1 VFTAIVSAEVKLPNV
16 IGSDMVLQRDLPV
29 PIWGWADNGEEV
41 TVSFAGQTK
50 TAKAGDDGKWMVK
63 LSALKA
69 SAKPA
74 SLTIKGSNEITLENI
89 LVGEVWICSGQSNME
104 WSIRQ
109 SMNAQEEI
117 AASNHPNIRLFNV
130 PGHKVSPLPKERLA
144 IPAKWMT
151 CSPQTSSGFSAVGYY
166 FGRRLQKELGVPIG
180 LIGSNWGGTRIEPW
194 TTLDGFKSVPELE
207 NIAKQVKSYK
217 ADTKVGGGSPSAIYN
232 QMVHP
237 LAPFAMRGG
246 IWYQGESNGREGI
259 TYYQKKHALVNG
271 WRKAFQNKDLGF
283 YWVQL
288 ANFQQPK
295 NNPAGGDGWA
305 KIREAQTKALD
316 IPHTGM
322 AVAIDLADAH
332 NPNDIHPRNKQDVG
346 GRLAQWALHQTYGK
360 KDLVPTGPL
369 YKSHKIKGNA
379 IHLSFDHVGK
389 GLMVGKK
396 TKLEPTEEVKDGKL
410 EHFAIAGEDKKWV
423 WAEATIVTGG
433 GGGGYLE
440 GLFDAEP
447 GGLLGKLG
455 DNGGL
460 IGALDA
466 LLTVPTSLLGALAG
480 SSGGPQTGATVIVK
494 SADVPKPVA
503 VRYGFTM
510 NPANANLYNKDGIP
524 ALPFRTDDW

>member
-1 VFTAIVSAEVKLPNV
+1 MKTKTITSYLTTIILLSLGLNLSAEVKLPNV
-16 IGSDMVLQRDLPV
+16 IGNDMVLQRDLPV

-41 TVSFAGQTK
+41 TVSFAGQSK
-50 TAKAGDDGKWMVK
+50 TAKPGKNGKWMVK

-69 SAKPA
+69 NSKPA
-74 SLTIKGSNEITLENI
+74 ILTIKGCNEIKLDNI

-104 WSIRQ
+104 WRLNGA
-109 SMNAQEEI
+109 MNGKEEV
-117 AASNHPNIRLFNV
+117 AVADHPLIRLFDV
-130 PGHKVSPLPKERLA
+130 PGHKVSPQPKERLA
-144 IPAKWMT
+144 IPSSWKV
-151 CSPQTSSGFSAVGYY
+151 CNPQTSGGFSAVGYF
-166 FGRRLQKELGVPIG
+166 FGRRLQKELNVPIG

-194 TTLDGFKSVPELE
+194 TTLAGFESVPELSKE
-207 NIAKQVKSYK
+207 ANQVKGYK

-246 IWYQGESNGREGI
+246 IWYQGESNGGEHI
-259 TYYQKKHALVNG
+259 SYYHKKHALVNG
-271 WRKAFQNKDLGF
+271 WRKVFQNKDLAF

-288 ANFQQPK
+288 ANFRKPNVRVVNDPK
-295 NNPAGGDGWA
+295 KEFSNAAGGDGWA

-360 KDLVPTGPL
+360 KNLVPTGPL
-369 YKSHKIKGNA
+369 YKSHKIKGSKV
-379 IHLSFDHVGK
+379 HLSFDHVGK
-389 GLMVGKK
+389 GLMIGKK
-396 TKLEPTEEVKDGKL
+396 TKLEPTAEVKSGKL
-410 EHFAIAGEDKKWV
+410 EHFSIAGEDKKWV
-423 WAEATIVTGG
+423 WA
-433 GGGGYLE
+433 
-440 GLFDAEP
+440 DAAID
-447 GGLLGKLG
+447 G
-455 DNGGL
+455 D
-460 IGALDA
+460 
-466 LLTVPTSLLGALAG
+466 TVVV
-480 SSGGPQTGATVIVK
+480 SSKEVK
-494 SADVPKPVA
+494 KPVA

>member
-1 VFTAIVSAEVKLPNV
+1 MKTPPLLSFLVFLILLNFPASISAEVKLPNV
-16 IGSDMVLQRDLPV
+16 IGNGMVLQRDLPV

-41 TVSFAGQTK
+41 TVSFAGQSK
-50 TAKAGDDGKWMVK
+50 TAKPGKNGKWMVK

-69 SAKPA
+69 NSKPA
-74 SLTIKGSNEITLENI
+74 SLTIKGSNEIKLDNV

-104 WSIRQ
+104 WRLSGTT
-109 SMNAQEEI
+109 NAKEEV
-117 AASNHPNIRLFNV
+117 AASDHPLIRLFDV
-130 PGHKVSPLPKERLA
+130 PGHTTSPKPQEEGRGNWQVCNPK
-144 IPAKWMT
+144 
-151 CSPQTSSGFSAVGYY
+151 TSGGFSAVGYF
-166 FGRRLQKELGVPIG
+166 FGRRLNKELEVPVG

-194 TTLDGFKSVPELE
+194 TTLAGFESVPELAD
-207 NIAKQVKSYK
+207 IAKKVKDYK

-232 QMVHP
+232 SMVHP

-246 IWYQGESNGREGI
+246 IWYQGESNGGEHMS
-259 TYYQKKHALVNG
+259 YYHKKHALVNG
-271 WRKAFQNKDLGF
+271 WRKVFQNKDLGF

-332 NPNDIHPRNKQDVG
+332 NPRDIHPRNKQDVG

-369 YKSHKIKGNA
+369 YKGHKIKGGKV
-379 IHLSFDHVGK
+379 HLSFDHVGK

-396 TKLEPTEEVKDGKL
+396 TKLEPTAEVKGGKL
-410 EHFAIAGEDKKWV
+410 EHFSIAGEDKKWV
-423 WAEATIVTGG
+423 WADATI
-433 GGGGYLE
+433 
-440 GLFDAEP
+440 D
-447 GGLLGKLG
+447 G
-455 DNGGL
+455 D
-460 IGALDA
+460 
-466 LLTVPTSLLGALAG
+466 TVVV
-480 SSGGPQTGATVIVK
+480 SSKEVK
-494 SADVPKPVA
+494 KPVA

-510 NPANANLYNKDGIP
+510 NPANANLYNRDGIP
-524 ALPFRTDDW
+524 ALPFRTDAW

>member
-1 VFTAIVSAEVKLPNV
+1 MNIHTSRPFFTLLILVTASVFATSVTAEVKLPNV

-41 TVSFAGQTK
+41 TVSFAGQSKTTK
-50 TAKAGDDGKWMVK
+50 PGKNGKWMVK

-69 SAKPA
+69 NSKPA
-74 SLTIKGSNEITLENI
+74 SLTIKGSNEIKLDNI

-104 WSIRQ
+104 WRLNGA
-109 SMNAQEEI
+109 MNGKEEV
-117 AASNHPNIRLFNV
+117 AVADHPLIRLFDV
-130 PGHKVSPLPKERLA
+130 PGHKVSPQPKERLA
-144 IPAKWMT
+144 IPSSWKV
-151 CSPQTSSGFSAVGYY
+151 CNPQSSGGFSAVGYF
-166 FGRRLQKELGVPIG
+166 FGRRLQKELNVPIG

-194 TTLDGFKSVPELE
+194 TTLAGFESVPELSKE
-207 NIAKQVKSYK
+207 ANQVKGYK

-246 IWYQGESNGREGI
+246 IWYQGESNGGEHMS
-259 TYYQKKHALVNG
+259 YYHKKHALVNG
-271 WRKAFQNKDLGF
+271 WRKVFQNKDLAF

-288 ANFQQPK
+288 ANFRKPNVRVVNDPK
-295 NNPAGGDGWA
+295 KEFSNAAGGDGWA

-360 KDLVPTGPL
+360 KNLVPTGPL
-369 YKSHKIKGNA
+369 YKSHKIKGSKV
-379 IHLSFDHVGK
+379 HLSFDHVGK
-389 GLMVGKK
+389 GLMIGKK
-396 TKLEPTEEVKDGKL
+396 TKLEPTAEVKGGKL
-410 EHFAIAGEDKKWV
+410 EHFSIAGEDKKWV
-423 WAEATIVTGG
+423 WA
-433 GGGGYLE
+433 
-440 GLFDAEP
+440 DAAID
-447 GGLLGKLG
+447 G
-455 DNGGL
+455 D
-460 IGALDA
+460 
-466 LLTVPTSLLGALAG
+466 TVVV
-480 SSGGPQTGATVIVK
+480 SSKEVK
-494 SADVPKPVA
+494 KPVA